1 VKRGTA
7 AVTIC
12 STAFL
17 TLGTAQA
24 RALGYPALPIAVMPH
39 PFGNRSRQEV
49 RRIAEQC
56 VDDIARLL
64 SAAPAR

>member
-12 STAFL
+12 SAAFL

-39 PFGNRSRQEV
+39 PFGNRNRQEV

>member
-1 VKRGTA
+1 M
-7 AVTIC
+7 TIC

-39 PFGNRSRQEV
+39 PFGNRTRQEV
-49 RRIAEQC
+49 RQIAEQC
-56 VDDIARLL
+56 VDDIVNLV
-64 SAAPAR
+64 SGAPAL